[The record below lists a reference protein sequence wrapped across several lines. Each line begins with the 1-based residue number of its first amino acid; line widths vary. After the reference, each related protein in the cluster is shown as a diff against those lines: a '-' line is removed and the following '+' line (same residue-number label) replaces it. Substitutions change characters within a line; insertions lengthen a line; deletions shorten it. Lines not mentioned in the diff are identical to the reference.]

1 MKFPELPG
9 QRARTERV
17 RRSGVLGTPQFDEAI
32 IVGGLWFGAFEAFGA
47 FAVLGAQNAKNPALY
62 LFAGFF
68 IVSGWLL
75 IWTMVPVILEHSRIK
90 RGDSSH
96 GSL

>member
-1 MKFPELPG
+1 
-9 QRARTERV
+9 
-17 RRSGVLGTPQFDEAI
+17 LGTPQFGEAI

-68 IVSGWLL
+68 MISGLLL
-75 IWTMVPVILEHSRIK
+75 IWTMIPVILEHLTIK

-96 GSL
+96 RSA